1 MAAYTNLPSPK
12 PPPRRGLYDNDLQ
25 SRENRRSKTL
35 ETHPNA
41 IARGPW
47 PRIQIYPPPNPLR
60 GGGFMI
66 TTCKAGKTE
75 GPRPSKHIPTLL
87 LAAHGRVCKA
97 TLPSRL
103 YDALKNQANGINNH
117 NNRQAIRND
126 ARCASAMH
134 TGRRSGYD
142 VPNRLQR
149 SGNHRRTYPKSIIT
163 FHSLSLHPIRTQ
175 HSFPAIHWAR
185 HTSNAPP
192 GAVPRSRQSLPR
204 RAARAS
210 DRRTRYKTRHSSWRI
225 PASKSRTAQ

>member
-1 MAAYTNLPSPK
+1 M
-12 PPPRRGLYDNDLQ
+12 
-25 SRENRRSKTL
+25 
-35 ETHPNA
+35 
-41 IARGPW
+41 
-47 PRIQIYPPPNPLR
+47 QIYFRQSSTKP
-60 GGGFMI
+60 
-66 TTCKAGKTE
+66 GKQKVQ
-75 GPRPSKHIPTLL
+75 GPRNAFQTPL

-97 TLPSRL
+97 TRPSRL

-117 NNRQAIRND
+117 NNRQAIRTD
-126 ARCASAMH
+126 APCSLGLH
-134 TGRRSGYD
+134 TGRSARKD
-142 VPNRLQR
+142 FPNTQ
-149 SGNHRRTYPKSIIT
+149 HRDGQTRRPYPKSIIT

-210 DRRTRYKTRHSSWRI
+210 DRRTRYKTRRSSWRI